1 MEEEKFTAL
10 KLNNSMEKCGMKN
23 RYQIITLLIIFCLYG
38 TSEFLAIALP
48 LMEINPYIFYFNKD
62 LNTTINTQVNYDLC
76 QNELKKYNY
85 TIDYEKSR
93 SSLVTDFEV
102 FCSENKTGFI
112 GSSLFFGVM
121 IGSFISY
128 FFSDR
133 IGRKKTS
140 LIFSF
145 IYSTIL
151 LGFLLVK
158 NLYLLYTL
166 LFLAGL
172 VYSIIILSSLLLL
185 NEVLD
190 VKLTAIF
197 TTIIFNAYPVF
208 GVLYSILFRD
218 LDNWRAIFIIIGII
232 HLICVILLFFFVEE
246 SPRFYYVK
254 NEIEKMENVL
264 LKISTI
270 NNKDTNEIKKYLR
283 GNEKDKDKDKVKVK
297 DKVKD
302 KNNNNFN
309 LIDNENKSIN
319 EKSSFLNNNSYEVN
333 LNIEERQNQNNLI
346 NDEIILND
354 GKKLIKN

>member
-1 MEEEKFTAL
+1 M
-10 KLNNSMEKCGMKN
+10 
-23 RYQIITLLIIFCLYG
+23 
-38 TSEFLAIALP
+38 
-48 LMEINPYIFYFNKD
+48 
-62 LNTTINTQVNYDLC
+62 
-76 QNELKKYNY
+76 
-85 TIDYEKSR
+85 
-93 SSLVTDFEV
+93 
-102 FCSENKTGFI
+102 
-112 GSSLFFGVM
+112 
-121 IGSFISY
+121 
-128 FFSDR
+128 
-133 IGRKKTS
+133 
-140 LIFSF
+140 
-145 IYSTIL
+145 
-151 LGFLLVK
+151 
-158 NLYLLYTL
+158 
-166 LFLAGL
+166 
-172 VYSIIILSSLLLL
+172 LLL